1 MRYRYIPS
9 LLCLLLCLLCLLTGC
24 NGGDTPPASDTPEE
38 SAPPSVTAPADG
50 EITLTVAEGD
60 EIAFIIN
67 RNGSNAF
74 DATDTSV
81 TLAYQ

>member
-38 SAPPSVTAPADG
+38 SPPP
-50 EITLTVAEGD
+50 
-60 EIAFIIN
+60 
-67 RNGSNAF
+67 
-74 DATDTSV
+74 
-81 TLAYQ
+81 